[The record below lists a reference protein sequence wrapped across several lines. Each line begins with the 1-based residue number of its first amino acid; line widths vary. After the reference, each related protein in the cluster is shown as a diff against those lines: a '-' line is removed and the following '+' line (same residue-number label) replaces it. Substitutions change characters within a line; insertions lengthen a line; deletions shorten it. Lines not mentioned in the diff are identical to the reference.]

1 MAIYLL
7 ASLKCTI
14 IGSSLVLLNE
24 QIMKQVC
31 FVAVERR
38 IVLAVYLMH
47 ENWNINSGV
56 VFITVVELKDFLM
69 TM

>member
-1 MAIYLL
+1 MAMYLL
-7 ASLKCTI
+7 ASLNCTI
-14 IGSSLVLLNE
+14 IGSSLVLLNG